1 MNKPM
6 ANEVQILRYFEAGP
20 IDRAELLFSIVAE
33 KMRERL
39 QGRDQPHEESGREG
53 GAARK
58 RHARSSPE
66 APAGEPS
73 AETS

>member
-6 ANEVQILRYFEAGP
+6 AYEVQILRYFETGS
-20 IDRAELLFSIVAE
+20 IERAELLFTIVAE

-39 QGRDQPHEESGREG
+39 QGRDQSNEESGQQD
-53 GAARK
+53 GAVRK
-58 RHARSSPE
+58 RHARPSPE